1 MTTTSP
7 KIAARAAVL
16 YTLHMQK
23 QLSYTVTVVTETATT
38 ETGEKREGEQGET
51 QGEVTRSQEPG
62 GELKKHFS
70 SLKRQKFRS
79 YDGRD
84 PRDDRNS

>member
-23 QLSYTVTVVTETATT
+23 QLSYTVTVKQ
-38 ETGEKREGEQGET
+38 TGENVKVNKERHRNKENKVNKE
-51 QGEVTRSQEPG
+51 RQE
-62 GELKKHFS
+62 K
-70 SLKRQKFRS
+70 
-79 YDGRD
+79 
-84 PRDDRNS
+84 

>member
-23 QLSYTVTVVTETATT
+23 QLSYTVTVKQ
-38 ETGEKREGEQGET
+38 TGEKREGEQERHK
-51 QGEVTRSQEPG
+51 E
-62 GELKKHFS
+62 K
-70 SLKRQKFRS
+70 
-79 YDGRD
+79 
-84 PRDDRNS
+84 